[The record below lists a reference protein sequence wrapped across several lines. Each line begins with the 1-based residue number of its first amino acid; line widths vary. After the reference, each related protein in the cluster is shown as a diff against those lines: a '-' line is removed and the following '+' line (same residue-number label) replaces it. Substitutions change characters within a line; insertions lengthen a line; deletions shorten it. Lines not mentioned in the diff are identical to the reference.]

1 MMSNDTGDQNNTSV
15 INPGAIGNSIV
26 DFMIDFFKNPLIR
39 WWLSVAFAGLFV
51 VGIILTVYFGAVLKT
66 QGAMYITGWVFAVSG
81 FLLLMYQ
88 LMLNKIPAEFVI
100 KQEIFSQLTDLQKT
114 NTDLQKTNAQL
125 KERND
130 ELNRVVVKA
139 QTNNAELKTQT
150 LQLGQ
155 LTDQQNKANKSM
167 KLQLG
172 MMTELLNRTA
182 SQNLSLEEI
191 QKSLGSSSQTCVEL
205 VEKNE
210 ALGTQLNEVLKK
222 LNNTLNQVQQM
233 KLVQGIDDEQDEMNS
248 PRNRAIKIIDETL
261 KKLDPANN
269 SVTSQ
274 DITLQLTVDEAKA
287 ISLACKGIDELSDV
301 LEEKVHP

>member
-100 KQEIFSQLTDLQKT
+100 KQEILSQL
-114 NTDLQKTNAQL
+114 TDLQKTNAQL

-130 ELNRVVVKA
+130 EH
-139 QTNNAELKTQT
+139 
-150 LQLGQ
+150 
-155 LTDQQNKANKSM
+155 
-167 KLQLG
+167 
-172 MMTELLNRTA
+172 
-182 SQNLSLEEI
+182 
-191 QKSLGSSSQTCVEL
+191 
-205 VEKNE
+205 
-210 ALGTQLNEVLKK
+210 KK
-222 LNNTLNQVQQM
+222 V
-233 KLVQGIDDEQDEMNS
+233 
-248 PRNRAIKIIDETL
+248 
-261 KKLDPANN
+261 
-269 SVTSQ
+269 
-274 DITLQLTVDEAKA
+274 
-287 ISLACKGIDELSDV
+287 
-301 LEEKVHP
+301 